1 MAPHGHAVRR
11 PGRTQASFAPQ
22 NAVTS
27 LPIAILLACLAS
39 VAPAKKPPVE
49 VRVQCNKVLAR
60 VGDTIRYTVTV
71 EHDANV
77 EAKYPDYPSFV
88 AGFAVTEFGP
98 LVEREVNG
106 RRVKS
111 RWYDL
116 RHFLAGAYTI
126 PGVAVQYRIPGKPK
140 ALVRSADLFVQI
152 ESVMGG
158 DALGDIRDIQEP
170 VAAKSRYTKYY
181 LWAGVGAFVLIAAI
195 VGIIVFE
202 GRRRQAA
209 LAPPPVPAHELAYA
223 ELEQL
228 LKLDLIG
235 QGKVKEFYYRLS
247 NIVRHYIENRFGL
260 MAPERT
266 TEEFLVEMAG
276 TNLLAPAH
284 KGLVSQFLERCD
296 LVKYAK
302 HAPGDDEIKAAC
314 DSAVQLVD
322 ETRERGET
330 VAAPS
335 EDGEE

>member
-1 MAPHGHAVRR
+1 MMHA
-11 PGRTQASFAPQ
+11 
-22 NAVTS
+22 
-27 LPIAILLACLAS
+27 PIAILLACLAAA
-39 VAPAKKPPVE
+39 APAKKPPVE
-49 VRVQCNKVLAR
+49 VRVDCNKVLAR

-77 EAKYPDYPSFV
+77 AVKYPDYPSSI
-88 AGFAVTEFGP
+88 AGFAVTGFGP
-98 LVEREVNG
+98 LVEREANG
-106 RRVKS
+106 RQVIS

-126 PGVAVQYRIPGKPK
+126 PGVAVEYQIPGKPK
-140 ALVRSADLFVQI
+140 ALVRSADLFVEI
-152 ESVMGG
+152 ESVMGP

-170 VAAKSRYTKYY
+170 LAAQSRYAKYY
-181 LWAGVGAFVLIAAI
+181 LWAGVGALVLIAAI

-202 GRRRQAA
+202 GRRRQAV

-266 TEEFLVEMAG
+266 TEEFLMEMAD
-276 TNLLAPAH
+276 TDLLAPAH

-302 HAPGDDEIKAAC
+302 HTPTDDEINAAC
-314 DSAVQLVD
+314 DAAVQLVD
-322 ETRERGET
+322 ETRSRGET
-330 VAAPS
+330 AAVSS
-335 EDGEE
+335 EAGEE